1 MSGQEDYWEVAAQ
14 IAARTL
20 PESTWGPNVNVAST
34 AFEDA
39 MSAAVNAG
47 TPLADALSVIEQ
59 AVVTD
64 MTSVGYTA
72 ER

>member
-34 AFEDA
+34 AGEKG
-39 MSAAVNAG
+39 AATTGDEERRREVDKRRTGSG
-47 TPLADALSVIEQ
+47 T
-59 AVVTD
+59 T
-64 MTSVGYTA
+64 
-72 ER
+72 